1 MDDYRDSEMYEALRL
16 VRTGRLEEATTLL
29 QRRLGGGSLFGGM
42 PAGGLSPTSLL
53 SALSG
58 LLGGRRSGS
67 DAGPSDRAATAA
79 EAGGELRYLSHIGTA
94 GTRRYLR
101 YVPTGYTGR
110 PVPLV
115 VMLHGGSQSAADFAA
130 GSRMNELAERH
141 TFLVAYPEQSRRANA
156 GRYWNWFRP
165 SDQHAS
171 TGEPS
176 IIAGITRQVMAD
188 HRVDPD
194 RVYVA
199 GLSAGGAMAAVM
211 AATQPTLYAAAGVH
225 SGLAYGAAHDLGS
238 ALSAMRSGGPARPGC
253 RIPLIIFHG
262 DADPLVAPVNADLL
276 CAARLAH
283 VDISVS
289 TTSQVAG
296 HGGRSASRTIHS
308 DADGAVL
315 VESWTV
321 HGGSHAWYGGSPAG
335 SYTDPTG
342 PDASAEMLRFF
353 LANGRV
359 LRTSAL

>member
-1 MDDYRDSEMYEALRL
+1 MDDYRVPEMYEALRL
-16 VRTGRLEEATTLL
+16 VRAGRLDEATTLL
-29 QRRLGGGSLFGGM
+29 QHRLGGGPLLGGM
-42 PAGGLSPTSLL
+42 PAGGLRPTSLL

-58 LLGGRRSGS
+58 LLGSRRSGG
-67 DAGPSDRAATAA
+67 DTGPSDPTAAAA
-79 EAGGELRYLSHIGTA
+79 EAGGELRYLSHTTTA

-115 VMLHGGSQSAADFAA
+115 VMLHGGTQSAADFAA
-130 GSRMNELAERH
+130 GSRMNELAEQH

-165 SDQHAS
+165 SDQHAG

-188 HRVDPD
+188 HRVDPG

-211 AATQPTLYAAAGVH
+211 AATHPTLYAAAGVH
-225 SGLAYGAAHDLGS
+225 SGLAYRAAHDLGS
-238 ALSAMRSGGPARPGC
+238 ALSAMRSGGTPHAGG

-283 VDISVS
+283 IDISVS
-289 TTSQVAG
+289 STSRVAER
-296 HGGRSASRTIHS
+296 GGRSASRTIHS
-308 DADGAVL
+308 VGDGVVL

-321 HGGSHAWYGGSPAG
+321 HGGGHAWCGGSPTG

-342 PDASAEMLRFF
+342 PDASAAMLRFF
-353 LANGRV
+353 LANGRA